1 MGTDESAYYGYFGF
15 STDLYFLRCKCIIL
29 SPSLAAG
36 IYEDGDQIRM
46 GHTLEFRSG
55 GDLSYRFRN
64 NVRIG
69 VGFFIYQM
77 PVLGIEIPAQN
88 K

>member
-1 MGTDESAYYGYFGF
+1 MVILGCQLIYI
-15 STDLYFLRCKCIIL
+15 FLRCKCIVL

-55 GDLSYRFRN
+55 GDFMYRFRN
-64 NVRIG
+64 NVRVG
-69 VGFFIYQM
+69 VGDFSCFECWYRL
-77 PVLGIEIPAQN
+77 VETLGLSR
-88 K
+88 